1 MFDTSIDLTFEG
13 CRKRAGTTRL
23 FALVEMAWFTT
34 ADGNTGV
41 RAVLLQSDSLLD
53 LARQWMREWRQIL
66 AEFNRNPPP
75 YVVESAVIDVNPITG
90 NQRGNSD
97 GGWQVIINLV
107 GGSHTGFK
115 CYISSPAV
123 VNAKRGQ
130 YFDDSERDVM
140 DKLTCA

>member
-1 MFDTSIDLTFEG
+1 MFDPTIDLSFEG

-34 ADGNTGV
+34 ADDRTGV
-41 RAVLLQSDSLLD
+41 RAVLLQADSLLD
-53 LARQWMREWRQIL
+53 LARQWVREWRQIM

-75 YVVESAVIDVNPITG
+75 YVVESAEIEVNQITG
-90 NQRGNSD
+90 NQRGHSD
-97 GGWQVIINLV
+97 GAWPVVVNLV

-115 CYISSPAV
+115 CYIATPDVINS
-123 VNAKRGQ
+123 KRGK

>member
-1 MFDTSIDLTFEG
+1 MIDQSIDLSFEG
-13 CRKRAGTTRL
+13 CRKRAGTQRL

-34 ADGNTGV
+34 ADGKTGV
-41 RAVLLQSDSLLD
+41 RAVLLQSDSLID
-53 LARQWMREWRQIL
+53 LARQWVCEWRQIL

-75 YVVESAVIDVNPITG
+75 YVVESAAIEVNQITG
-90 NQRGNSD
+90 NQRGHSD
-97 GGWQVIINLV
+97 GAWPVVVNLV

-115 CYISSPAV
+115 CYIATHDVINS
-123 VNAKRGQ
+123 KRGK